1 MHLFSILAKTIM
13 CESQKGQATEGNGCD
28 GGKTNDNNEGEEIS
42 VGEVSLGDLIWIKL
56 RGNSW
61 WPAVVVDENSVI
73 ESSKLGSKSRGKVLV
88 RLYGSHEYL
97 YVDPMKYHSEFK
109 TILEQNNGNHFDI
122 LEKTLEQ
129 LRRKS
134 IKPKGQG
141 SKATGK
147 TSKQDETPKKLKR
160 KSPSTDKHAKSKA
173 DEQSRV
179 QKKQRKNDQTAE
191 KKKPNGRS
199 TEEKP
204 KSSTSK
210 EQKRGKTSKQR
221 EEQKKSKPNNPR
233 TSKEK
238 NLLKEGSQSSEGGTS
253 PGDSPKTSNRRTRVM
268 QGLGLIAPPAEVKK
282 EKLVMKEPKLKKLTE
297 ALPVQKL
304 QIFWFHKNRRES
316 GEYFPST
323 FLKLSFSSDVGPRT
337 ALRLGSGIWQ
347 GPRTSPEL
355 CLLSLRSSLA
365 FPYV

>member
-13 CESQKGQATEGNGCD
+13 CESQKGQATEGNSCA
-28 GGKTNDNNEGEEIS
+28 GGKTNDNNEGEEIL

-61 WPAVVVDENSVI
+61 WPAVVVDENSVS

-109 TILEQNNGNHFDI
+109 TILEQNNGNRFDI

-147 TSKQDETPKKLKR
+147 TSKQDETPKELKR
-160 KSPSTDKHAKSKA
+160 KSPSTNKHAKNKA

-179 QKKQRKNDQTAE
+179 QKKQKKNDPTAE
-191 KKKPNGRS
+191 KKKPNSRS
-199 TEEKP
+199 AKEKP

-210 EQKRGKTSKQR
+210 EQKRGKN
-221 EEQKKSKPNNPR
+221 SKPNNPR

-238 NLLKEGSQSSEGGTS
+238 NLLKEETGSQSSEGGTS

-268 QGLGLIAPPAEVKK
+268 QGLGLIAPPGSPFDKNG
-282 EKLVMKEPKLKKLTE
+282 LV
-297 ALPVQKL
+297 
-304 QIFWFHKNRRES
+304 
-316 GEYFPST
+316 
-323 FLKLSFSSDVGPRT
+323 
-337 ALRLGSGIWQ
+337 
-347 GPRTSPEL
+347 
-355 CLLSLRSSLA
+355 
-365 FPYV
+365 

>member
-13 CESQKGQATEGNGCD
+13 CESQKGQATEGNSCA
-28 GGKTNDNNEGEEIS
+28 GGKTNDNNEGEEIL

-61 WPAVVVDENSVI
+61 WPAVVVDENSVS

-109 TILEQNNGNHFDI
+109 TILEQNNGNRFDI

-141 SKATGK
+141 SKATANTRADASKGK
-147 TSKQDETPKKLKR
+147 TSKQDETPKELKR
-160 KSPSTDKHAKSKA
+160 KSPSTNKHAKNKA

-179 QKKQRKNDQTAE
+179 QKKQKKNDPTAE
-191 KKKPNGRS
+191 KKKPNSRS
-199 TEEKP
+199 AKEKP

-210 EQKRGKTSKQR
+210 EQKRGKN
-221 EEQKKSKPNNPR
+221 SKPNNPR

-238 NLLKEGSQSSEGGTS
+238 NLLKEETGSQSSEGGTS

-268 QGLGLIAPPAEVKK
+268 QGLGLIAPPGSPFDKNG
-282 EKLVMKEPKLKKLTE
+282 LV
-297 ALPVQKL
+297 
-304 QIFWFHKNRRES
+304 
-316 GEYFPST
+316 
-323 FLKLSFSSDVGPRT
+323 
-337 ALRLGSGIWQ
+337 
-347 GPRTSPEL
+347 
-355 CLLSLRSSLA
+355 
-365 FPYV
+365 

>member
-73 ESSKLGSKSRGKVLV
+73 ESCKLGSKSRGKVLV

-109 TILEQNNGNHFDI
+109 TILEQNNGNPFDI
-122 LEKTLEQ
+122 LEKTLDQ

-141 SKATGK
+141 SKATGN

-179 QKKQRKNDQTAE
+179 QKKQRKNDQTAD

-199 TEEKP
+199 AEEKP

-210 EQKRGKTSKQR
+210 EQKRGKTSKQL

-238 NLLKEGSQSSEGGTS
+238 NLLKEGNQSSEGGTS

-268 QGLGLIAPPAEVKK
+268 QGLGLIAPPGSPFDKNG
-282 EKLVMKEPKLKKLTE
+282 LV
-297 ALPVQKL
+297 
-304 QIFWFHKNRRES
+304 
-316 GEYFPST
+316 
-323 FLKLSFSSDVGPRT
+323 
-337 ALRLGSGIWQ
+337 
-347 GPRTSPEL
+347 
-355 CLLSLRSSLA
+355 
-365 FPYV
+365 